1 VSHSDDPAVALA
13 RQIRLDVVRMTSR
26 ARASHV
32 GSALSIADIVAVL
45 YSEVLNISPS
55 RIDDEARDRFILS
68 KGHGGCAIYSVLARS
83 GFYATSE
90 LDRYCQ
96 NGSHLSGHLSH
107 RHVRGVE
114 FSTGSLGHGPS
125 VAAGMAFGA
134 RRRSLPTNVFCIV
147 SDGECDEGSVWEA
160 ALFAGHHQLSNLT
173 LIIDYNRIQ
182 SLGATREILD
192 LDPLPDKWLAFGW
205 EVAQVDGHDIGQL
218 RSTLTPHRPRADK
231 PLLVVANTTKGKGV
245 SFMENSVH
253 WHYKSASVDEL
264 RTAEEEIRY
273 S

>member
-1 VSHSDDPAVALA
+1 VSRSEDPAVALA
-13 RQIRLDVVRMTSR
+13 RQIRIDVVRMTSR

-45 YSEVLNISPS
+45 YSGVLSISPS
-55 RIDDEARDRFILS
+55 RVNDETRDRFILS
-68 KGHGGCAIYSVLARS
+68 KGHGGCAIYSALARS
-83 GFYATSE
+83 GFFGTSE

-107 RHVRGVE
+107 RHVPGVE

-125 VAAGMAFGA
+125 VAVGMAFGA
-134 RRRSLPTNVFCIV
+134 RRRGLPTNVFCLV

-160 ALFAGHHQLSNLT
+160 ALFAGHHRLSNLT
-173 LIIDYNRIQ
+173 LIVDYNRIQ
-182 SLGATREILD
+182 SLGATGEILN

-205 EVAQVDGHDIGQL
+205 EVAEVNGHDIEQL
-218 RSTLTPHRPRADK
+218 RSTLTTRRSLADK
-231 PLLVVANTTKGKGV
+231 PLLLVANTTKGSGV

-264 RTAEEEIRY
+264 RAAEEEINL

>member
-1 VSHSDDPAVALA
+1 MSRSGDPAVDLA
-13 RQIRLDVVRMTSR
+13 RQIRIDVLRMTSL

-32 GSALSIADIVAVL
+32 GSALSLADIVAVL
-45 YSEVLNISPS
+45 YTGVLSISPS
-55 RIDDEARDRFILS
+55 RVEDEARDRFILS
-68 KGHGGCAIYSVLARS
+68 KGHGGCAIYSALARS
-83 GFYATSE
+83 GFFASSE

-134 RRRSLPTNVFCIV
+134 RRRGLPTNVFCIV

-160 ALFAGHHQLSNLT
+160 ALFAGHHHLSNLT
-173 LIIDYNRIQ
+173 IIVDYNKIQ
-182 SLGATREILD
+182 SLGATSDILN

-205 EVAQVDGHDIGQL
+205 DVTEVNGHDIEEL
-218 RSTLTPHRPRADK
+218 RLTFTARRSLADK
-231 PLLVVANTTKGKGV
+231 PLLVVAHTTKGRGV

-264 RTAEEEIRY
+264 RAAEEEVNP

>member
-1 VSHSDDPAVALA
+1 MSSSIDPAVALA
-13 RQIRLDVVRMTSR
+13 RQIRIDVLRMTSR

-45 YSEVLNISPS
+45 YSGVLNISPT
-55 RIDDEARDRFILS
+55 RLEDEARDRFILS
-68 KGHGGCAIYSVLARS
+68 KGHGGCAIYSALARS
-83 GFYATSE
+83 GFFATSE
-90 LDRYCQ
+90 LDHYCRD
-96 NGSHLSGHLSH
+96 GSHLSGHLSH

-134 RRRSLPTNVFCIV
+134 RRRGLPTNVFCVV

-160 ALFAGHHQLSNLT
+160 ALFAGHHRLSNLT

-182 SLGATREILD
+182 SLGATSEILN

-205 EVAQVDGHDIGQL
+205 DVAEVNGHDIKQL
-218 RSTLTPHRPRADK
+218 RSTLTARRSLADK
-231 PLLVVANTTKGKGV
+231 PLLIVAHTTKGSGV
-245 SFMENSVH
+245 SFMENSID
-253 WHYKSASVDEL
+253 WHYRSASVDEL
-264 RTAEEEIRY
+264 RAAEEEVNH